1 MAATRDT
8 VINEKK
14 IAYKK
19 KFDDLNASRV
29 KVVENIK
36 QLQGQLNI
44 IDSEL
49 LKLQGAYKAL
59 DDLIETEKLKK

>member
-59 DDLIETEKLKK
+59 DDLVEAEKLKK